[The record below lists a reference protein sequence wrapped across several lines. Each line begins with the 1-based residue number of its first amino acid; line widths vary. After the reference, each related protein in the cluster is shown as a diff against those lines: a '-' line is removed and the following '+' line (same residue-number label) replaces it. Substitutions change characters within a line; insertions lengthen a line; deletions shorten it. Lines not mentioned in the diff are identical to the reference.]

1 MDTQRIESFKQFAQY
16 LEYPMVV
23 FEAESGNVLDIN
35 YEAEVLL
42 GTKVANIS
50 IAPGRTFTKHSF
62 WDVLH
67 GKKSLIWHRIRMIA
81 DNKEYLVSGLINE
94 MIEADTR
101 IYTLLFER
109 RADLNIGSLT
119 LESIVN
125 HAGIVAIH
133 VERTGEGESDF
144 RVGYTSQNI
153 NQYGYTR
160 GQLYERA
167 VTLQEMV
174 CTEDY
179 EKICAMLKAS
189 VEKHADEDIA
199 ECRLLTEERELIP
212 VRIWFRYI
220 YNDFGFLTDIELLI
234 TDLRE
239 EYRKNSENAYLSNA
253 ITKMKNVLI
262 VKSYQAGK
270 RTLRY
275 ISPNANFIGMN
286 ADALRKGY
294 KLTEDY
300 IHPEDRDNVLDAVY
314 QAIANSVANYV
325 QVYRM
330 VRDDGKQIWVESEVM
345 INRISDGEAEISFL
359 LTDITARKNMEKE
372 IAATLEETE
381 TTLDNAKSSSVDC
394 SATGISSFGIHDKN
408 MISEFQMLQDAL
420 CKNANY
426 YTLVLDEEGKQL
438 TTPAGPDSDMGLF
451 YDLVER
457 PLYKEKFATV
467 VERAKDQRV
476 PISIS
481 LDVDGMEVHMVFAPL
496 MIEDKV
502 IAYWML
508 TSFLRDGARILGDVT
523 ENQWILAGSIVKHY
537 YSKDVVQKESKNRKV
552 AELQLRKEQ
561 TERRVIEDIIASMV
575 RERDMALNEMCH
587 KIGAYLCVENI
598 AIYLESKEKGK
609 IETCF
614 AWNQSDEDT
623 TFFDIME
630 LSKSEYGVVKES
642 FKKNPLLIADTKGD
656 DLFLREIAK
665 RTDKAIAIHKM
676 ELASG
681 TQGYVVLGD
690 DNRSREFD
698 AMELHFIKVIATVFG
713 NFISHRQKRTSP
725 DVVKSGL
732 LESYDH
738 IRDAVFVKDN
748 RTGEIIFANKAA
760 DKLFGYSIVNMRAS
774 DVVNDQM
781 EQYRNIGGVK
791 KRFIDNRKVTKWQ
804 TYMKELDQIMNIVEV
819 HMETLYGEDW
829 NLFVLKKNKNK
840 KKDS

>member
-144 RVGYTSQNI
+144 RVGYASQNI

-381 TTLDNAKSSSVDC
+381 TTLDNATSSSVDC

-420 CKNANY
+420 GKNANY

-508 TSFLRDGARILGDVT
+508 TSFSRDGARILGDVT

-642 FKKNPLLIADTKGD
+642 FKKNSLLIADTKGD

-698 AMELHFIKVIATVFG
+698 AMERHFIKVIATVFG

>member
-144 RVGYTSQNI
+144 RVGYASQNI

-381 TTLDNAKSSSVDC
+381 TTLDNATSSSVDC
-394 SATGISSFGIHDKN
+394 SATGISSFGTHDKN

-420 CKNANY
+420 SKNANY
-426 YTLVLDEEGKQL
+426 YTLVLDEDGKQL
-438 TTPAGPDSDMGLF
+438 TTPAGPDCDMGLF

-467 VERAKDQRV
+467 VERVKDQHV

-508 TSFLRDGARILGDVT
+508 TSFSRDGARILGDVT